1 MNTETIINEI
11 QKLSVAQRI
20 LLLEQAWD
28 NLSKTPEKIPL
39 SEWQKYELD
48 KRLEAHYENPELSN
62 LKADDV
68 FKQLR
73 QN

>member
-11 QKLSVAQRI
+11 QKLSVAQKN

-28 NLSKTPEKIPL
+28 NLSKTPGNIPI
-39 SEWQKYELD
+39 SEWQKHELD
-48 KRLEAHYENPELSN
+48 KRLETHYENPELSN